1 MLDGV
6 FDLDGEL
13 PVNPDGGLKSFGHP
27 IGASGLRMLFE
38 CWLQFRGEAGERQI
52 ASGSRPQAGSHPQP
66 RWRAGRV
73 RLVRRRR
80 RLGAQCLMATKIL
93 FSPKFPKPVFDIA
106 VEMTPP
112 GFELVPV
119 DSMGPQFL
127 DAAKDAEYFM
137 GFGRNPLSHDFYAA
151 GKNIKLVQLISAG
164 YNTLDLEAAR
174 KAKVPIANNG
184 GANSVAVAEHAVM
197 LILATMK
204 KLAWQH
210 KNCVDGK
217 WRVGDFAENRFY
229 ELEGKTVGIVGLGN
243 IGKKVARRLHGFDVN
258 IIYYDILRLPEHE
271 EDALGV
277 RFVLLDELLKRSDVV
292 TLHVPLS
299 PQTKDMIS
307 ERQLGLMKPTAILV
321 NTCRGPVV
329 DEMALHKAL
338 ITKKIAGAGL
348 DVMVDEPPSK
358 DNPLLNVE
366 NITITPHTAGPTW
379 ENWAKAFRNAFDNI
393 LRVHAGRKPM
403 WVVPE
408 LRSLVQ

>member
-1 MLDGV
+1 
-6 FDLDGEL
+6 
-13 PVNPDGGLKSFGHP
+13 
-27 IGASGLRMLFE
+27 
-38 CWLQFRGEAGERQI
+38 
-52 ASGSRPQAGSHPQP
+52 
-66 RWRAGRV
+66 
-73 RLVRRRR
+73 
-80 RLGAQCLMATKIL
+80 MATKIM
-93 FSPKFPKPVFDIA
+93 FSPKFPKSVFDVAI
-106 VEMTPP
+106 EMTPP

-119 DSMGPQFL
+119 DAMGPQFL
-127 DAAKDAEYFM
+127 EVARDAEYFM
-137 GFGRNPLSHDFYAA
+137 GFGRNPLSHDFYGAA
-151 GKNIKLVQLISAG
+151 KKLKLVQLISAG

-197 LILATMK
+197 LILATLK

-217 WRVGDFAENRFY
+217 WRVGDFAETRLY

-243 IGKKVARRLHGFDVN
+243 IGKKVARRLHGFDVK
-258 IIYYDILRLPEHE
+258 IVYYDILRLAEHE

-277 RFVLLDELLKRSDVV
+277 RFVLLDELLKTSDVV

-299 PQTKDMIS
+299 AQTKDMIS
-307 ERQLGLMKPTAILV
+307 ERQLGLMKSTAVLV

-329 DEMALHKAL
+329 DELALHKAL
-338 ITKKIAGAGL
+338 ITKRIAGAGL

-379 ENWAKAFRNAFDNI
+379 ENWPKAFRNAFDNI

-403 WVVPE
+403 WVIPE

>member
-1 MLDGV
+1 
-6 FDLDGEL
+6 
-13 PVNPDGGLKSFGHP
+13 
-27 IGASGLRMLFE
+27 
-38 CWLQFRGEAGERQI
+38 
-52 ASGSRPQAGSHPQP
+52 
-66 RWRAGRV
+66 
-73 RLVRRRR
+73 
-80 RLGAQCLMATKIL
+80 MATKIL
-93 FSPKFPKPVFDIA
+93 FSPKFPKPVFEIA
-106 VEMTPP
+106 LEMTPP

-127 DAAKDAEYFM
+127 EAARDAEYFM
-137 GFGRNPLSHDFYAA
+137 GFGRNPLSNDFYNTA
-151 GKNIKLVQLISAG
+151 KKMKLVQLISAG

-174 KAKVPIANNG
+174 KAGVPIANNG

-197 LILATMK
+197 LILASLK

-210 KNCVDGK
+210 KNCVEGK
-217 WRVGDFAENRFY
+217 WRVGDFAETRLY

-243 IGKKVARRLHGFDVN
+243 IGKKVARRLHGFDVK
-258 IIYYDILRLPEHE
+258 IVYYDIFRLPEHE

-277 RFVLLDELLKRSDVV
+277 RFVLLDELLKMADVV

-299 PQTKDMIS
+299 AQTKDMIS
-307 ERQLGLMKPTAILV
+307 ERQLNLMKPTAVLV

-329 DEMALHKAL
+329 DEIALHKAL
-338 ITKKIAGAGL
+338 ITKRIAGAGL
-348 DVMVDEPPSK
+348 DVMVNEPPSK

-403 WVVPE
+403 WVIPE
-408 LRSLVQ
+408 LRSVV

>member
-1 MLDGV
+1 M
-6 FDLDGEL
+6 
-13 PVNPDGGLKSFGHP
+13 
-27 IGASGLRMLFE
+27 
-38 CWLQFRGEAGERQI
+38 
-52 ASGSRPQAGSHPQP
+52 AGSSRSAIRSAPP
-66 RWRAGRV
+66 GCACCSSAGCSCAARRASARSPAWAAAASW
-73 RLVRRRR
+73 LSPITSAARRASASRSSASSAR
-80 RLGAQCLMATKIL
+80 SPVPDMATKIL
-93 FSPKFPKPVFDIA
+93 FSPKFPKPIYDIA

-119 DSMGPQFL
+119 DSISPQFL
-127 DAAKDAEYFM
+127 EAAKDAEYFM

-151 GKNIKLVQLISAG
+151 GKRIKLVQLISAG
-164 YNTLDLEAAR
+164 YNTLDLEAAK
-174 KAKVPIANNG
+174 KAKVPISNNG

-197 LILATMK
+197 LILATLK

-217 WRVGDFAENRFY
+217 WRVGDFAETRFY

-243 IGKKVARRLHGFDVN
+243 IGKKVVRRLKGFDVN
-258 IIYYDILRLPEHE
+258 ILYYDILRLAEHE

-277 RFVLLDELLKRSDVV
+277 RFVLLDELLRRSDVV

-299 PQTKDMIS
+299 EQTKDMIS

-329 DEMALHKAL
+329 DEIALHKAL
-338 ITKKIAGAGL
+338 ITKKLAGAGL
-348 DVMVDEPPSK
+348 DVMKEEPQST
-358 DNPLLNVE
+358 DNTLRTAE
-366 NITITPHTAGPTW
+366 HITITPHTAGPTW

-393 LRVHAGRKPM
+393 LRVHEGRKPM

>member
-1 MLDGV
+1 
-6 FDLDGEL
+6 
-13 PVNPDGGLKSFGHP
+13 
-27 IGASGLRMLFE
+27 
-38 CWLQFRGEAGERQI
+38 
-52 ASGSRPQAGSHPQP
+52 
-66 RWRAGRV
+66 
-73 RLVRRRR
+73 
-80 RLGAQCLMATKIL
+80 MAIKIL

-127 DAAKDAEYFM
+127 TAAKDAEYFM

-204 KLAWQH
+204 KLHWQH
-210 KNCVDGK
+210 NNVTAGK
-217 WRVGDFAENRFY
+217 WRVGDFAETRFY

-243 IGKKVARRLHGFDVN
+243 IGKKVARRLRGFECKIV
-258 IIYYDILRLPEHE
+258 YYDIIRLPEHE

-277 RFVLLDELLKRSDVV
+277 RYVLLDELLATADVV
-292 TLHVPLS
+292 TLHTPLTS
-299 PQTKDMIS
+299 VTQNMMS
-307 ERQLGLMKPTAILV
+307 ERQFELMKPTAILV

-329 DEMALHKAL
+329 DERALHKAL
-338 ITKKIAGAGL
+338 ITKRIAGAGL

-358 DNPLLNVE
+358 DNPLLNVDAC
-366 NITITPHTAGPTW
+366 TITPHTAGPTW
-379 ENWAKAFRNAFDNI
+379 ENWPKGFRNAFDNI
-393 LRVHAGRKPM
+393 LRVHAGRPPL

-408 LRSLVQ
+408 LRDMVK